1 MKADWMIPDFFT
13 MKNPQALLQSI
24 DELLNT
30 PGEVPIVSPASADD
44 TQGEVTDELLTAL
57 QKYFGY
63 VDFRDGQHEVIEKIL
78 NGENILAAFPTGYG
92 KSLCYQLPALM
103 LPGVTVVVSPLISLM
118 KDQVDALREH
128 GIYAV
133 ALLNSSLSWE
143 EYRAE
148 LERLEHRE
156 IKLLYIAPERFRSR
170 RFLNLLN
177 SHQIS
182 LFVIDEAHCISQWGH
197 DFRPSYLALQDA
209 IRELHP
215 SSIAL
220 FTATATPDVRADI
233 LEQLEIRPPQTF
245 TRGIERSN
253 LKFSVCQV
261 SGDAEKYLLLDEHL
275 QRLTGRG
282 SLGKS
287 DDLHTLTPKGI
298 VYAGRRRETEEI
310 ASYLKKRGHRA
321 DFYHAGRVDVERKQ
335 VQDRFF
341 DDGPDGLD
349 LVVATNAF
357 GMGIDKS
364 DIRYIIHWT
373 MTGTLE
379 QYYQEAGR
387 AGRDDVTAHC
397 ILFYCP
403 DDRKLH
409 EWFIKESAP
418 NKPDLLK
425 LLKLIET
432 FPSVDNFRLFAQE
445 ELEWLSSFNE
455 GKIRVGIIHLEKLGF
470 LRRLYNVPS
479 KLSVRTPSFEPVK
492 NVEIFDE
499 SQQML
504 LRHLRSRSE
513 LQVLDFCRE
522 IDWRPDRL
530 MEQLID
536 LQSEGYLRYW
546 GAEDLVLIELLE
558 DSDLLASMSAD
569 QMGFEDYLLGK
580 NRQIDQIVFYALA
593 EGCRGRLVREYFGET
608 VKEGYRCG
616 SCDLCDPSLRLVP
629 LNEEHDNANIH

>member
-1 MKADWMIPDFFT
+1 
-13 MKNPQALLQSI
+13 MKNPQDLLQSI
-24 DELLNT
+24 DQLLNT
-30 PGEVPIVSPASADD
+30 PGEVPTPPPVSEND
-44 TQGEVTDELLTAL
+44 TQSETTDELLASL
-57 QKYFGY
+57 QKHFGY
-63 VDFRDGQHEVIEKIL
+63 VDFRDGQREVVEKIL
-78 NGENILAAFPTGYG
+78 SGKNILAAFPTGYG

-103 LPGVTVVVSPLISLM
+103 LPGVTVIVSPLISLM
-118 KDQVDALREH
+118 KDQVDALQER

-133 ALLNSSLSWE
+133 ALLNSSLNWE

-148 LERLEHRE
+148 LERLGRRE
-156 IKLLYIAPERFRSR
+156 IKLLYIAPERLRSR
-170 RFLNLLN
+170 RFLTLLN

-197 DFRPSYLALQDA
+197 DFRPSYLALHDA

-220 FTATATPDVRADI
+220 FTATATPDVREDI
-233 LEQLEIRPPQTF
+233 LEQLEIQPPQTF
-245 TRGIERSN
+245 TRGIERPN
-253 LKFSVCQV
+253 LKFSVCEV
-261 SGDAEKYLLLDEHL
+261 SGEAEKYLLLDEHL
-275 QRLTGRG
+275 QQ
-282 SLGKS
+282 LGG
-287 DDLHTLTPKGI
+287 KGI

-310 ASYLKKRGHRA
+310 ALHLKKCGHRV
-321 DFYHAGRVDVERKQ
+321 DFYHAGREDFERKR

-364 DIRYIIHWT
+364 DIRYIILWT

-387 AGRDDVTAHC
+387 AGRDAVTAHC

-470 LRRLYNVPS
+470 LRRLSNIPS
-479 KLSVRTPSFEPVK
+479 KLSVRTPSVDPVESA
-492 NVEIFDE
+492 EIVDE
-499 SQQML
+499 SQQIL
-504 LRHLRSRSE
+504 LNHLRSRSE

-522 IDWRPDRL
+522 MDWRPDRL

-558 DSDLLASMSAD
+558 DSDLFASMSAD
-569 QMGFEDYLLGK
+569 QMGFEDYLLSK

-593 EGCRGRLVREYFGET
+593 EDCRGRLVREYFGET
-608 VKEGYRCG
+608 VTEDYRCG
-616 SCDLCDPSLRLVP
+616 SCDLCDPSLRLVS
-629 LNEEHDNANIH
+629 LNEEYDNANIH

>member
-1 MKADWMIPDFFT
+1 
-13 MKNPQALLQSI
+13 MKNPQELLQNI

-30 PGEVPIVSPASADD
+30 PGTSPISSPISVAD
-44 TQGEVTDELLTAL
+44 TQDNATDELLTAL

-63 VDFRDGQHEVIEKIL
+63 VDFRDGQREVVEKIL

-103 LPGVTVVVSPLISLM
+103 LPGVTVIVSPLISLM
-118 KDQVDALREH
+118 KDQVDALREQK
-128 GIYAV
+128 IYAV
-133 ALLNSSLSWE
+133 ALLNSSLRWE

-148 LERLEHRE
+148 LERLERGE

-177 SHQIS
+177 SHRIS

-197 DFRPSYLALQDA
+197 DFRPSYLALCDA

-220 FTATATPDVRADI
+220 FTATATPDVQEDI
-233 LEQLEIRPPQTF
+233 RKQLEIQPPQVF
-245 TRGIERSN
+245 TRGIERPN
-253 LKFSVCQV
+253 LKFRVCEV
-261 SGDAEKYLLLDEHL
+261 SGNAEKYSRLDEYL
-275 QRLTGRG
+275 QQPRG
-282 SLGKS
+282 
-287 DDLHTLTPKGI
+287 KGI

-310 ASYLKKRGHRA
+310 ASHLKKRGHHV
-321 DFYHAGRVDVERKQ
+321 DFYHAGRPDVERKR

-341 DDGPDGLD
+341 DDGPGGLD

-364 DIRYIIHWT
+364 DLRYIIHWT

-387 AGRDDVTAHC
+387 AGRDGGTAHC

-403 DDRKLH
+403 DDRGLH
-409 EWFIKESAP
+409 EWFVKESEP

-425 LLKLIET
+425 LLNLIET
-432 FPSVDNFRLFAQE
+432 FPSVGDFRMFAME
-445 ELEWLSSFNE
+445 DLELSSFNTD
-455 GKIRVGIIHLEKLGF
+455 KIRVGLSHLEKHGF

-479 KLSVRTPSFEPVK
+479 KLSVRTRPLEASLTA
-492 NVEIFDE
+492 EIADE
-499 SQQML
+499 SQKIL
-504 LRHLRSRSE
+504 LHHLRSLSE
-513 LQVLDFCRE
+513 LNVLDFCRGLNL
-522 IDWRPDRL
+522 RPDQL

-536 LQSEGYLRYW
+536 LQSAGYLRYW
-546 GAEDLVLIELLE
+546 GTEDLVLIELLE
-558 DSDLLASMSAD
+558 DSDLFASLSEAE
-569 QMGFEDYLLGK
+569 MGFEDYLRRK
-580 NRQIDQIVFYALA
+580 HHQIDEIVSYALA
-593 EGCRGRLVREYFGET
+593 EGCRGRLVREYFGESIET
-608 VKEGYRCG
+608 DYRCG
-616 SCDLCDPSLRLVP
+616 SCDRCDPNLRLVP
-629 LNEEHDNANIH
+629 LNEENDNANIQ

>member
-1 MKADWMIPDFFT
+1 
-13 MKNPQALLQSI
+13 MKNPQELLQNI

-30 PGEVPIVSPASADD
+30 PGTSPISSPISVVD
-44 TQGEVTDELLTAL
+44 TQDKATDELLTAL

-63 VDFRDGQHEVIEKIL
+63 VDFRDGQREVVEKIL
-78 NGENILAAFPTGYG
+78 DGENILAAFPTGYG

-103 LPGVTVVVSPLISLM
+103 LPGVTVIVSPLISLM
-118 KDQVDALREH
+118 KDQVDALREQK
-128 GIYAV
+128 IYAV
-133 ALLNSSLSWE
+133 ALLNSSLNWE

-148 LERLEHRE
+148 LERLERGE

-177 SHQIS
+177 SHRIS

-197 DFRPSYLALQDA
+197 DFRPSYLALRDA

-220 FTATATPDVRADI
+220 FTATATHDVRKDI
-233 LEQLEIRPPQTF
+233 LEHLEIQPPQVF
-245 TRGIERSN
+245 TRGIERPN
-253 LKFSVCQV
+253 LKFSVCEV
-261 SGDAEKYLLLDEHL
+261 STDAEKYLLLDEYL
-275 QRLTGRG
+275 QQ
-282 SLGKS
+282 LGG
-287 DDLHTLTPKGI
+287 KGV

-310 ASYLKKRGHRA
+310 ASHLKKRGHRV
-321 DFYHAGRVDVERKQ
+321 DFYHAGRIDVERKR

-387 AGRDDVTAHC
+387 AGRDGEIAHC

-403 DDRKLH
+403 DDRQLH
-409 EWFIKESAP
+409 EYFTNDSAP

-425 LLKLIET
+425 LLKIIET
-432 FPSVDNFRLFAQE
+432 FPSINNFRMFEAE
-445 ELEWLSSFNE
+445 ELEWLSGFKE
-455 GKIRVGIIHLEKLGF
+455 GKIRVGLSHLEKLGF
-470 LRRLYNVPS
+470 LRRLYNVSS
-479 KLSVRTPSFEPVK
+479 KLSVRTRSPKSSESA
-492 NVEIFDE
+492 EIANE
-499 SQQML
+499 SQRIL
-504 LRHLRSRSE
+504 LSHLRSRSE
-513 LQVLDFCRE
+513 LRVLDFCRE
-522 IDWRPDRL
+522 MDLRPDQL

-536 LQSEGYLRYW
+536 LQGEGYLRYW
-546 GAEDLVLIELLE
+546 GAEDLTLIQLLE
-558 DSDLLASMSAD
+558 NSDLFVSMSAD
-569 QMGFEDYLLGK
+569 QMGFEDYLLNK
-580 NRQIDQIVFYALA
+580 NRQIDQIVFYTLA
-593 EGCRGRLVREYFGET
+593 EGCRGRLVREYFGEKVET
-608 VKEGYRCG
+608 DYRCG
-616 SCDLCDPSLRLVP
+616 NCDLCDSNLRIVT
-629 LNEEHDNANIH
+629 

>member
-1 MKADWMIPDFFT
+1 M
-13 MKNPQALLQSI
+13 
-24 DELLNT
+24 
-30 PGEVPIVSPASADD
+30 
-44 TQGEVTDELLTAL
+44 
-57 QKYFGY
+57 
-63 VDFRDGQHEVIEKIL
+63 EKIL

-103 LPGVTVVVSPLISLM
+103 LPGVTVIVSPLISLM
-118 KDQVDALREH
+118 KDQVDALREQK
-128 GIYAV
+128 IYAV

-148 LERLEHRE
+148 LERLERGE
-156 IKLLYIAPERFRSR
+156 IRLLYIAPERFRSR

-197 DFRPSYLALQDA
+197 DFRPSYLALRDA

-220 FTATATPDVRADI
+220 FTATATPDVRKDI
-233 LEQLEIRPPQTF
+233 LDHLEIQPPQTF
-245 TRGIERSN
+245 TRGIERPN
-253 LKFSVCQV
+253 LKFSVCEV
-261 SGDAEKYLLLDEHL
+261 SMEVEKYSLLDEYL
-275 QRLTGRG
+275 QQPRG
-282 SLGKS
+282 
-287 DDLHTLTPKGI
+287 KGI

-310 ASYLKKRGHRA
+310 ALYLKKRGHRV
-321 DFYHAGRVDVERKQ
+321 DFYHAGRTDVERKR

-341 DDGPDGLD
+341 DDSPEGLD

-379 QYYQEAGR
+379 QYYQETGR
-387 AGRDDVTAHC
+387 AGRDGETAHC

-409 EWFIKESAP
+409 EWFVKESAP

-432 FPSVDNFRLFAQE
+432 FPSVGSFRMFAAE
-445 ELEWLSSFNE
+445 ELEWLSSFNDS
-455 GKIRVGIIHLEKLGF
+455 KIRVGISHLEKLGF

-479 KLSVRTPSFEPVK
+479 KLSVRIRPFESSLTE
-492 NVEIFDE
+492 EIADE
-499 SQQML
+499 SQKIL

-513 LQVLDFCRE
+513 LNVLDFCRE
-522 IDWRPDRL
+522 LNLRPDQL

-536 LQSEGYLRYW
+536 LQSAGYLRYW
-546 GAEDLVLIELLE
+546 GTEDLVLIELLE
-558 DSDLLASMSAD
+558 DSDLFASMSAD
-569 QMGFEDYLLGK
+569 QMGFEDYLLSK

-608 VKEGYRCG
+608 IEADYRCE
-616 SCDLCDPSLRLVP
+616 SCDRCDPSLRLAP
-629 LNEEHDNANIH
+629 LNEENNDANTY

>member
-1 MKADWMIPDFFT
+1 MKDL
-13 MKNPQALLQSI
+13 KALLQNV

-30 PGEVPIVSPASADD
+30 SGEVVPVSPDD
-44 TQGEVTDELLTAL
+44 PQTEATDELLAAL
-57 QKYFGY
+57 KQYFGY
-63 VDFRDGQHEVIEKIL
+63 HTFRDGQREVVEKIL
-78 NGENILAAFPTGYG
+78 NGENILASFPTGYG

-103 LPGVTVVVSPLISLM
+103 LPGVTVIVSPLISLM
-118 KDQVDALREH
+118 KDQVDALRERR
-128 GIYAV
+128 IYAV
-133 ALLNSSLSWE
+133 ALLNSSLRWE

-148 LERLEHRE
+148 LERLERGE

-177 SHQIS
+177 SHRIS

-197 DFRPSYLALQDA
+197 DFRPSYLALRDA
-209 IRELHP
+209 IRDLHP

-220 FTATATPDVRADI
+220 FTATATPDVRKDI
-233 LEQLEIRPPQTF
+233 REQLEIQPPQAF
-245 TRGIERSN
+245 TRGIKRPN
-253 LKFSVCQV
+253 LKFSVCEV
-261 SGDAEKYLLLDEHL
+261 ATEAEKYPLLDEHL
-275 QRLTGRG
+275 QQLRG
-282 SLGKS
+282 
-287 DDLHTLTPKGI
+287 KGI

-310 ASYLKKRGHRA
+310 ASYLKKCGRRV
-321 DFYHAGRVDVERKQ
+321 DFYHAGREGLERKQ

-341 DDGPDGLD
+341 DDGTDGLD

-364 DIRYIIHWT
+364 DIRFIIHWT

-387 AGRDDVTAHC
+387 AGRDGEIAHC

-403 DDRKLH
+403 DDRGLH

-432 FPSVDNFRLFAQE
+432 FPSVGSFRMFAME
-445 ELEWLSSFNE
+445 DLELSGFNTD
-455 GKIRVGIIHLEKLGF
+455 KIRVGLSHLEERGF

-479 KLSVRTPSFEPVK
+479 KLSVRMPPFEYSL
-492 NVEIFDE
+492 NAELVEE
-499 SQQML
+499 SQKIL
-504 LRHLRSRSE
+504 LRRLRTRPE
-513 LQVLDFCRE
+513 LNVLDFCRE
-522 IDWRPDRL
+522 MDLRPDSL

-536 LQSEGYLRYW
+536 LQSAGYLRYW
-546 GAEDLVLIELLE
+546 GAEDLTLVQLLQ
-558 DSDLLASMSAD
+558 DSDLFASMSAD
-569 QMGFEDYLLGK
+569 QMGFEDYLLTK

-593 EGCRGRLVREYFGET
+593 EGCRGQLVREYFGET
-608 VKEGYRCG
+608 VEADYRCE
-616 SCDLCDPSLRLVP
+616 SCDLCDTNLRLVT
-629 LNEEHDNANIH
+629 

>member
-1 MKADWMIPDFFT
+1 MKDF
-13 MKNPQALLQSI
+13 QALLQDV

-30 PGEVPIVSPASADD
+30 PGEVSAVPLVSTDD
-44 TQGEVTDELLTAL
+44 TQDEGTDELLPAL

-63 VDFRDGQHEVIEKIL
+63 ATFRDGQREVVEKIL
-78 NGENILAAFPTGYG
+78 NGENVLAAFPTGYG

-103 LPGVTVVVSPLISLM
+103 LPGITVVVSPLISLM
-118 KDQVDALREH
+118 KDQVDALREQR
-128 GIYAV
+128 IYAV

-148 LERLEHRE
+148 LERLERGE

-170 RFLNLLN
+170 GFLNLLN

-197 DFRPSYLALQDA
+197 DFRPSYLALRDA

-220 FTATATPDVRADI
+220 FTATATPDVRKDI
-233 LEQLEIRPPQTF
+233 REQLEIQPPQAF

-253 LKFSVCQV
+253 LKFSVCEV
-261 SGDAEKYLLLDEHL
+261 STEAAKYPLLDEHL
-275 QRLTGRG
+275 QQLKG
-282 SLGKS
+282 
-287 DDLHTLTPKGI
+287 KGI
-298 VYAGRRRETEEI
+298 VYAGRRRETEDI
-310 ASYLKKRGHRA
+310 AAHLKKRGHRV
-321 DFYHAGRVDVERKQ
+321 DSYHAGREDFERKR

-341 DDGPDGLD
+341 DDGPEGLD

-387 AGRDDVTAHC
+387 AGRDGETAYC

-403 DDRKLH
+403 DDRGLH
-409 EWFIKESAP
+409 EWFVKESAP

-432 FPSVDNFRLFAQE
+432 FPSVGNFRMFAAE
-445 ELEWLSSFNE
+445 ELEWLSSFNDS
-455 GKIRVGIIHLEKLGF
+455 KIRVGISHLEKLGF

-479 KLSVRTPSFEPVK
+479 KLSVRMRPFESSLIA
-492 NVEIFDE
+492 EIADE
-499 SQQML
+499 SQKTL
-504 LRHLRSRSE
+504 LHHLRSLSE
-513 LQVLDFCRE
+513 LNVLDFCRALNL
-522 IDWRPDRL
+522 RPDQL

-536 LQSEGYLRYW
+536 LQSAGYLRYW
-546 GAEDLVLIELLE
+546 GTEDLVLIELLE
-558 DSDLLASMSAD
+558 DSDLFASMSAD

-608 VKEGYRCG
+608 IEADYRCE
-616 SCDLCDPSLRLVP
+616 SCDRCDPSLQIAS
-629 LNEEHDNANIH
+629 LNEEHNNVNTY

>member
-1 MKADWMIPDFFT
+1 MKDL
-13 MKNPQALLQSI
+13 QALLQNV
-24 DELLNT
+24 DNLLNT
-30 PGEVPIVSPASADD
+30 QGEARPASTDD
-44 TQGEVTDELLTAL
+44 TQDEATDELLAAL

-63 VDFRDGQHEVIEKIL
+63 ADFRDGQREVVEKIL

-103 LPGVTVVVSPLISLM
+103 LPGVTVIVSPLISLM
-118 KDQVDALREH
+118 KDQVDALREQK
-128 GIYAV
+128 IYAV

-148 LERLEHRE
+148 LDRLERGE
-156 IKLLYIAPERFRSR
+156 IRLLYIAPERFRSR

-197 DFRPSYLALQDA
+197 DFRPSYLALRDA

-220 FTATATPDVRADI
+220 FTATATPDVRKDI
-233 LEQLEIRPPQTF
+233 LDHLEIQPPQTF
-245 TRGIERSN
+245 TRGIERPN
-253 LKFSVCQV
+253 LKFSVCEV
-261 SGDAEKYLLLDEHL
+261 SMEVEKYSLLDEYL
-275 QRLTGRG
+275 QQPRG
-282 SLGKS
+282 
-287 DDLHTLTPKGI
+287 KGI

-310 ASYLKKRGHRA
+310 ALYLKKRGHRV
-321 DFYHAGRVDVERKQ
+321 DFYHAGRTDVERKR

-341 DDGPDGLD
+341 DDSPEGLD

-387 AGRDDVTAHC
+387 AGRDGETAHC

-409 EWFIKESAP
+409 EWFVKESAP

-432 FPSVDNFRLFAQE
+432 FPSVGSFRMFAAE
-445 ELEWLSSFNE
+445 ELEWLSSFNDS
-455 GKIRVGIIHLEKLGF
+455 KIRVGISHLEKLGF

-479 KLSVRTPSFEPVK
+479 KLSVRIRPFESSLTE
-492 NVEIFDE
+492 EIADE
-499 SQQML
+499 SQKIL

-513 LQVLDFCRE
+513 LNVLDFCRE
-522 IDWRPDRL
+522 LNLRPDQL

-536 LQSEGYLRYW
+536 LQSAGYLRYW
-546 GAEDLVLIELLE
+546 GTEDLVLIELLE
-558 DSDLLASMSAD
+558 DSDLFASMSAD
-569 QMGFEDYLLGK
+569 QMGFEDYLLSK

-608 VKEGYRCG
+608 IEADYRCE
-616 SCDLCDPSLRLVP
+616 SCDRCDPSLRLAP
-629 LNEEHDNANIH
+629 LNEENNDANTY

>member
-1 MKADWMIPDFFT
+1 MKDL
-13 MKNPQALLQSI
+13 QALLQNV
-24 DELLNT
+24 DALLNT
-30 PGEVPIVSPASADD
+30 PGEVSTPPPVSTDD
-44 TQGEVTDELLTAL
+44 TQGEAIDELLASL

-63 VDFRDGQHEVIEKIL
+63 VDFREGQRDVVEKIL
-78 NGENILAAFPTGYG
+78 SGENILAAFPTGYG
-92 KSLCYQLPALM
+92 KSLCYQLPALI
-103 LPGVTVVVSPLISLM
+103 LPGISVIVSPLISLM
-118 KDQVDALREH
+118 KDQVDALREQ
-128 GIYAV
+128 GIYTV

-148 LERLEHRE
+148 LERLERGE

-170 RFLNLLN
+170 RFLNLLD

-197 DFRPSYLALQDA
+197 DFRPSYLALCDA

-220 FTATATPDVRADI
+220 LTATATPEVREDI
-233 LEQLEIRPPQTF
+233 LGHLEIQPPQTF
-245 TRGIERSN
+245 TRGIERPN
-253 LKFSVCQV
+253 LKFSVCEV
-261 SGDAEKYLLLDEHL
+261 SMDAEKYLLLDGHL
-275 QRLTGRG
+275 QQLTG
-282 SLGKS
+282 
-287 DDLHTLTPKGI
+287 KGI

-310 ASYLKKRGHRA
+310 ALYLKKRGHRV
-321 DFYHAGRVDVERKQ
+321 DFYHAGRENSERKR

-341 DDGPDGLD
+341 NDGPDGLD

-387 AGRDDVTAHC
+387 AGRDGEIAHC

-403 DDRKLH
+403 DDRGLH
-409 EWFIKESAP
+409 EWFVTESTP

-432 FPSVDNFRLFAQE
+432 FPSVGNFRMFAVE
-445 ELEWLSSFNE
+445 DLELSDFNAD
-455 GKIRVGIIHLEKLGF
+455 KIRVGISHLEKLGF

-479 KLSVRTPSFEPVK
+479 KLSVRTRPLEFSPTA
-492 NVEIFDE
+492 EIADE
-499 SQQML
+499 SQKIL
-504 LRHLRSRSE
+504 LRHLHSQSE
-513 LQVLDFCRE
+513 LNVLDFCRGLNL
-522 IDWRPDRL
+522 RPDYL

-536 LQSEGYLRYW
+536 LQSAGYLRYW
-546 GAEDLVLIELLE
+546 GTEDLMLIELLE
-558 DSDLLASMSAD
+558 DSDLFDSMSAD
-569 QMGFEDYLLGK
+569 QMGFEDYLHIK

-593 EGCRGRLVREYFGET
+593 EGCRGRLVQEYFGET
-608 VKEGYRCG
+608 VEADYRCG
-616 SCDLCDPSLRLVP
+616 SCDLCDPNLRLVP
-629 LNEEHDNANIH
+629 PNEENDNANIQ

>member
-1 MKADWMIPDFFT
+1 MKDL
-13 MKNPQALLQSI
+13 QALLQNV
-24 DELLNT
+24 DKLLNT
-30 PGEVPIVSPASADD
+30 QGEAPPTSTDD
-44 TQGEVTDELLTAL
+44 TQDEATDELLAAL

-63 VDFRDGQHEVIEKIL
+63 ADFRAGQREVVEKIL

-103 LPGVTVVVSPLISLM
+103 LPGVTVIVSPLISLM
-118 KDQVDALREH
+118 KDQVDALREQK
-128 GIYAV
+128 IYAV

-148 LERLEHRE
+148 LERLERGE
-156 IKLLYIAPERFRSR
+156 IRLLYIAPERFRSR

-197 DFRPSYLALQDA
+197 DFRPSYLALRDA

-220 FTATATPDVRADI
+220 FTATATPDVRKDI
-233 LEQLEIRPPQTF
+233 LNHLEIQPPQTF
-245 TRGIERSN
+245 TRGIERPN
-253 LKFSVCQV
+253 LKFSVCEV
-261 SGDAEKYLLLDEHL
+261 SMEAEKYSLLDEYL
-275 QRLTGRG
+275 QQPRG
-282 SLGKS
+282 
-287 DDLHTLTPKGI
+287 KGI

-310 ASYLKKRGHRA
+310 ALYLKKRGHRV
-321 DFYHAGRVDVERKQ
+321 DFYHAGRTDVERKR

-379 QYYQEAGR
+379 QYYQESGR
-387 AGRDDVTAHC
+387 AGRDGETAHC

-403 DDRKLH
+403 DDRGLH
-409 EWFIKESAP
+409 EWFVKESAP

-432 FPSVDNFRLFAQE
+432 FPSVSNFRMFAAE
-445 ELEWLSSFNE
+445 ELEWLSSFNDS
-455 GKIRVGIIHLEKLGF
+455 KIRVGISHLEKLGF

-479 KLSVRTPSFEPVK
+479 KLSVRARLLEYSLTE
-492 NVEIFDE
+492 EIADE
-499 SQQML
+499 SQKIL
-504 LRHLRSRSE
+504 LRHLRSRPE
-513 LQVLDFCRE
+513 LNVLDFCRGLNL
-522 IDWRPDRL
+522 RPDQL

-536 LQSEGYLRYW
+536 LQSAGYLRYW
-546 GAEDLVLIELLE
+546 GTEDLVLIELLE
-558 DSDLLASMSAD
+558 DSDLFASMSAD
-569 QMGFEDYLLGK
+569 QMGFEDYLLSK

-608 VKEGYRCG
+608 IEADYRCG
-616 SCDLCDPSLRLVP
+616 SCDRCDPSLRLAP
-629 LNEEHDNANIH
+629 LSEENNDANTY

>member
-1 MKADWMIPDFFT
+1 
-13 MKNPQALLQSI
+13 MKNPQELLQSI

-30 PGEVPIVSPASADD
+30 PGASPTSSSVSADD
-44 TQGEVTDELLTAL
+44 IQDKATDELLPAL
-57 QKYFGY
+57 RKYFGY
-63 VDFRDGQHEVIEKIL
+63 ADFRDGQREVVEKIL

-103 LPGVTVVVSPLISLM
+103 LQGITVIVSPLISLM
-118 KDQVDALREH
+118 KDQVDALRDQK
-128 GIYAV
+128 IYAV
-133 ALLNSSLSWE
+133 ALLNSSLNWE

-148 LERLEHRE
+148 LERLERGE

-170 RFLNLLN
+170 RFLDLLN

-197 DFRPSYLALQDA
+197 DFRPSYLALRDA

-220 FTATATPDVRADI
+220 FTATATPDVREDI
-233 LEQLEIRPPQTF
+233 REQLEIQRPQAF

-253 LKFSVCQV
+253 LKFSVCEA
-261 SGDAEKYLLLDEHL
+261 SGEAEKYLFLNEHL
-275 QRLTGRG
+275 QQLRG
-282 SLGKS
+282 
-287 DDLHTLTPKGI
+287 KGI

-310 ASYLKKRGHRA
+310 ASHLKKHGHRV
-321 DFYHAGRVDVERKQ
+321 DFYHAGREDFERKR

-341 DDGPDGLD
+341 DDGHDGLD

-387 AGRDDVTAHC
+387 AGRDGETAHC

-403 DDRKLH
+403 DDRGLH
-409 EWFIKESAP
+409 EWFVKESAP

-432 FPSVDNFRLFAQE
+432 FPSVGSLRMFAAE
-445 ELEWLSSFNE
+445 ELEWLSSFNDS
-455 GKIRVGIIHLEKLGF
+455 KIRVGISHLEKLGF

-479 KLSVRTPSFEPVK
+479 KLSVRIRPFGYGLTE
-492 NVEIFDE
+492 EIADE
-499 SQQML
+499 SQKTL
-504 LRHLRSRSE
+504 LRHLRTKSE
-513 LQVLDFCRE
+513 LNVLDFCRE
-522 IDWRPDRL
+522 LNLRPDQL

-536 LQSEGYLRYW
+536 LQSAGNLRYW
-546 GAEDLVLIELLE
+546 GTEDLTLIELLE
-558 DSDLLASMSAD
+558 DSDLFASMSAD

-593 EGCRGRLVREYFGET
+593 EECRGRLVREYFGET
-608 VKEGYRCG
+608 IEADYRCE
-616 SCDLCDPSLRLVP
+616 SCDRCDPSLRLVP
-629 LNEEHDNANIH
+629 PNEENDDANTY

>member
-1 MKADWMIPDFFT
+1 MKDLQD
-13 MKNPQALLQSI
+13 LLQNV
-24 DELLNT
+24 DKLLNT
-30 PGEVPIVSPASADD
+30 PGEVPTTPTVPADD
-44 TQGEVTDELLTAL
+44 PQSGTTDTLLAAL
-57 QKYFGY
+57 QKHFGY
-63 VDFRDGQHEVIEKIL
+63 VDFRDGQREVVETVL

-103 LPGVTVVVSPLISLM
+103 LPGITVIVSPLISLM
-118 KDQVDALREH
+118 KDQVDALRSQK
-128 GIYAV
+128 IYAV

-148 LERLEHRE
+148 LERLERGE

-197 DFRPSYLALQDA
+197 DFRPSYLALRDA
-209 IRELHP
+209 ICELHP

-220 FTATATPDVRADI
+220 FTATATPEVREDI
-233 LEQLEIRPPQTF
+233 REQLEIRPPQTF
-245 TRGIERSN
+245 TRGIERPN
-253 LKFSVCQV
+253 LKFSVCEV
-261 SGDAEKYLLLDEHL
+261 SMEAEKYSLLDEYL
-275 QRLTGRG
+275 QQPRG
-282 SLGKS
+282 
-287 DDLHTLTPKGI
+287 KGI

-310 ASYLKKRGHRA
+310 ALHLKKRGHRV
-321 DFYHAGRVDVERKQ
+321 DFYHAGRTDVERKR

-364 DIRYIIHWT
+364 DLRYIIHWT

-387 AGRDDVTAHC
+387 AGRDGETAHC

-403 DDRKLH
+403 DDRGLH
-409 EWFIKESAP
+409 EWFVKESAP

-432 FPSVDNFRLFAQE
+432 FPSVGNFRMFAME
-445 ELEWLSSFNE
+445 DLELSGFNTD
-455 GKIRVGIIHLEKLGF
+455 KIRVGLSHLEKHGF

-479 KLSVRTPSFEPVK
+479 KLSVRIRPFEYGLTE
-492 NVEIFDE
+492 EIAEE
-499 SQQML
+499 SQKIL
-504 LRHLRSRSE
+504 LRHLRSQSE
-513 LQVLDFCRE
+513 LNVLDFCRGLNL
-522 IDWRPDRL
+522 RPDQL

-536 LQSEGYLRYW
+536 LQGAGSLRYW
-546 GAEDLVLIELLE
+546 GAEDLTLIELLE
-558 DSDLLASMSAD
+558 DSDLFASMSAD
-569 QMGFEDYLLGK
+569 QMGFEDYLLRK
-580 NRQIDQIVFYALA
+580 NRQIDQIVFYVLA

-608 VKEGYRCG
+608 IEADYRCG
-616 SCDLCDPSLRLVP
+616 SCDLCNPNLRLVP
-629 LNEEHDNANIH
+629 LNEENDNANIQ

>member
-1 MKADWMIPDFFT
+1 MKDL
-13 MKNPQALLQSI
+13 QALLQNV
-24 DELLNT
+24 DELLNAQ
-30 PGEVPIVSPASADD
+30 GKVPPTSTDD
-44 TQGEVTDELLTAL
+44 SHAKTTDELLIAL
-57 QKYFGY
+57 NKHF
-63 VDFRDGQHEVIEKIL
+63 DHDNFRTGQREVVETIL
-78 NGENILAAFPTGYG
+78 NGENILASFPTGYG

-103 LPGVTVVVSPLISLM
+103 LPGVTVIVSPLISLM
-118 KDQVDALREH
+118 KDQVDALRER

-133 ALLNSSLSWE
+133 ALLNSSLNWE

-148 LERLEHRE
+148 LDRLACGEV
-156 IKLLYIAPERFRSR
+156 KLLYIAPERLRSR

-197 DFRPSYLALQDA
+197 DFRPSYLALRDA

-220 FTATATPDVRADI
+220 FTATATLDVREDI
-233 LEQLEIRPPQTF
+233 RKQLDIQPPQTF
-245 TRGIERSN
+245 IRGIERPN
-253 LKFSVCQV
+253 LKFSVCEV
-261 SGDAEKYLLLDEHL
+261 STEAEKYPLLDECL
-275 QRLTGRG
+275 QQLTG
-282 SLGKS
+282 
-287 DDLHTLTPKGI
+287 KGI

-310 ASYLKKRGHRA
+310 ASYLKRRGHRV
-321 DFYHAGRVDVERKQ
+321 DYYHAGREDLERKR
-335 VQDRFF
+335 VQERFF

-364 DIRYIIHWT
+364 NIRYIIHWT

-387 AGRDDVTAHC
+387 AGRDGETAHC
-397 ILFYCP
+397 ILLYCS

-432 FPSVDNFRLFAQE
+432 FPSVSSFRMFVQE
-445 ELEWLSSFNE
+445 ELEWLSGFND
-455 GKIRVGIIHLEKLGF
+455 GKIRVGLSHLEKLGF
-470 LRRLYNVPS
+470 LRRLYDVPS
-479 KLSVRTPSFEPVK
+479 KLSLRTRSSRSGEDTRV
-492 NVEIFDE
+492 VDE
-499 SQQML
+499 SQRTL
-504 LRHLRSRSE
+504 LSYLHSQSE
-513 LQVLDFCRE
+513 LHIINFCRE
-522 IDWRPDRL
+522 RNLRPDRL

-536 LQSEGYLRYW
+536 LQGEGYLRYW
-546 GAEDLVLIELLE
+546 GTEDLTLIELLE
-558 DSDLLASMSAD
+558 DSDLFASMSAD
-569 QMGFEDYLLGK
+569 QMGFEDYLRSK

-608 VKEGYRCG
+608 VEADYRCE
-616 SCDLCDPSLRLVP
+616 SCDLCDSSLRLVT
-629 LNEEHDNANIH
+629 

>member
-1 MKADWMIPDFFT
+1 
-13 MKNPQALLQSI
+13 MKNPQELLQSI
-24 DELLNT
+24 DELLNK
-30 PGEVPIVSPASADD
+30 PGASPISSPVSVDD
-44 TQGEVTDELLTAL
+44 TQDEATGKLLPAL

-63 VDFRDGQHEVIEKIL
+63 ADFRDGQREVVEKIL
-78 NGENILAAFPTGYG
+78 NGENVLAAFPTGYG
-92 KSLCYQLPALM
+92 KSLCYQLPALI
-103 LPGVTVVVSPLISLM
+103 LPGITVVVSPLISLM
-118 KDQVDALREH
+118 KDQVDALREQR
-128 GIYAV
+128 IYAV

-148 LERLEHRE
+148 LERLERGE

-170 RFLNLLN
+170 GFLNLLN

-197 DFRPSYLALQDA
+197 DFRPSYLALRDA

-220 FTATATPDVRADI
+220 FTATATPDVRKDI
-233 LEQLEIRPPQTF
+233 REQLEIQPPQAF
-245 TRGIERSN
+245 TRGIERPN
-253 LKFSVCQV
+253 LKFSVCEV
-261 SGDAEKYLLLDEHL
+261 STEAAKYPLLDEHL
-275 QRLTGRG
+275 QQLKG
-282 SLGKS
+282 
-287 DDLHTLTPKGI
+287 KGI

-310 ASYLKKRGHRA
+310 AAHLKKRGHRV
-321 DFYHAGRVDVERKQ
+321 DSYHAGREDFERKR

-341 DDGPDGLD
+341 DDGPEGLD

-387 AGRDDVTAHC
+387 AGRDGETAYC

-403 DDRKLH
+403 DDRGLH
-409 EWFIKESAP
+409 EWFVKESAP

-432 FPSVDNFRLFAQE
+432 FPSVGNFRMFAAE
-445 ELEWLSSFNE
+445 ELEWLSSFNDS
-455 GKIRVGIIHLEKLGF
+455 KIRVGISHLEKLGF

-479 KLSVRTPSFEPVK
+479 KLSVRMRPFESSLIA
-492 NVEIFDE
+492 EIADE
-499 SQQML
+499 SQKTL
-504 LRHLRSRSE
+504 LHHLRSLSE
-513 LQVLDFCRE
+513 LNVLDFCRALNL
-522 IDWRPDRL
+522 RPDQL

-536 LQSEGYLRYW
+536 LQSAGYLRYW
-546 GAEDLVLIELLE
+546 GTEDLVLIELLE
-558 DSDLLASMSAD
+558 DSDLFASMSAD

-608 VKEGYRCG
+608 IEADYRCE
-616 SCDLCDPSLRLVP
+616 SCDRCDPSLQIAS
-629 LNEEHDNANIH
+629 LNEEHNNVNTY

>member
-1 MKADWMIPDFFT
+1 MKPR
-13 MKNPQALLQSI
+13 
-24 DELLNT
+24 
-30 PGEVPIVSPASADD
+30 PASTDD
-44 TQGEVTDELLTAL
+44 TQDEATDELLAAL

-63 VDFRDGQHEVIEKIL
+63 ADFRDGQREVVEKIL

-103 LPGVTVVVSPLISLM
+103 LPGVTVIVSPLISLM
-118 KDQVDALREH
+118 KDQVDALREQK
-128 GIYAV
+128 IYAV

-148 LERLEHRE
+148 LDRLERGE
-156 IKLLYIAPERFRSR
+156 IRLLYIAPERFRSR

-197 DFRPSYLALQDA
+197 DFRPSYLALRDA

-220 FTATATPDVRADI
+220 FTATATPDVRKDI
-233 LEQLEIRPPQTF
+233 LDHLEIQPPQTF
-245 TRGIERSN
+245 TRGIERPN
-253 LKFSVCQV
+253 LKFSVCEV
-261 SGDAEKYLLLDEHL
+261 SMEVEKYSLLDEYL
-275 QRLTGRG
+275 QQPRG
-282 SLGKS
+282 
-287 DDLHTLTPKGI
+287 KGI

-310 ASYLKKRGHRA
+310 ALYLKKRGHRV
-321 DFYHAGRVDVERKQ
+321 DFYHAGRTDVERKR

-341 DDGPDGLD
+341 DDSPEGLD

-379 QYYQEAGR
+379 QYYQETGR
-387 AGRDDVTAHC
+387 AGRDGETAHC

-409 EWFIKESAP
+409 EWFVKESAP

-432 FPSVDNFRLFAQE
+432 FPSVGSFRMFAAE
-445 ELEWLSSFNE
+445 ELEWLSSFNDS
-455 GKIRVGIIHLEKLGF
+455 KIRVGISHLEKLGF

-479 KLSVRTPSFEPVK
+479 KLSMRIRPFESSLTE
-492 NVEIFDE
+492 EIADE
-499 SQQML
+499 SQKIL

-513 LQVLDFCRE
+513 LNVLDFCRE
-522 IDWRPDRL
+522 LNLRPDQL

-536 LQSEGYLRYW
+536 LQSAGYLRYW
-546 GAEDLVLIELLE
+546 GTEDLVLIELLE
-558 DSDLLASMSAD
+558 DSDLFASMSAD
-569 QMGFEDYLLGK
+569 QMGFEDYLLSK

-593 EGCRGRLVREYFGET
+593 EGCRGRLVRKYFGET
-608 VKEGYRCG
+608 IEAAYRCE
-616 SCDLCDPSLRLVP
+616 SCDRCDPSLRLAP
-629 LNEEHDNANIH
+629 LSEENNDANTY

>member
-1 MKADWMIPDFFT
+1 
-13 MKNPQALLQSI
+13 MKNPQELLQNI

-30 PGEVPIVSPASADD
+30 PGTSPISSPISVAD
-44 TQGEVTDELLTAL
+44 TQDNATGELLTAL

-63 VDFRDGQHEVIEKIL
+63 VDFRDGQREVVEKIL
-78 NGENILAAFPTGYG
+78 AGENILAAFPTGYG

-103 LPGVTVVVSPLISLM
+103 LPGVTVIVSPLISLM
-118 KDQVDALREH
+118 KDQVDALRDQK
-128 GIYAV
+128 IYAV
-133 ALLNSSLSWE
+133 ALLNSSLRWE

-148 LERLEHRE
+148 LERLERGE

-177 SHQIS
+177 SHRIS

-197 DFRPSYLALQDA
+197 DFRPSYLALCDA

-220 FTATATPDVRADI
+220 FTATATPDVQEDI
-233 LEQLEIRPPQTF
+233 RKQLEIQPPQVF
-245 TRGIERSN
+245 TRGIERPN
-253 LKFSVCQV
+253 LKFSVCEV
-261 SGDAEKYLLLDEHL
+261 SMEAEKYALLDEYL
-275 QRLTGRG
+275 QQPRG
-282 SLGKS
+282 
-287 DDLHTLTPKGI
+287 KGI

-310 ASYLKKRGHRA
+310 ASHLKKRGHRV
-321 DFYHAGRVDVERKQ
+321 DFYHAGRTDVERKR

-387 AGRDDVTAHC
+387 AGRDGETAHC

-403 DDRKLH
+403 DDRGLH
-409 EWFIKESAP
+409 EWFVKESTP
-418 NKPDLLK
+418 NTPDLLK

-432 FPSVDNFRLFAQE
+432 FPSVGDFRMFAME
-445 ELEWLSSFNE
+445 DLELSGFNTD
-455 GKIRVGIIHLEKLGF
+455 KIRVGLSHLEKHGF

-479 KLSVRTPSFEPVK
+479 KLSVRTRQLEASLTA
-492 NVEIFDE
+492 EIADE
-499 SQQML
+499 SQKVL
-504 LRHLRSRSE
+504 LRHLRSLSE
-513 LQVLDFCRE
+513 LNVLDFCRGLNL
-522 IDWRPDRL
+522 RPDRL

-536 LQSEGYLRYW
+536 LQSAGYLRYW
-546 GAEDLVLIELLE
+546 GTEDLVLIELLE
-558 DSDLLASMSAD
+558 DSDLFASMSED
-569 QMGFEDYLLGK
+569 EMGFEDYLRRK
-580 NRQIDQIVFYALA
+580 HHQIDEIVSYALA

-608 VKEGYRCG
+608 IEADYRCG
-616 SCDLCDPSLRLVP
+616 SCDRCDPSLRLAP
-629 LNEEHDNANIH
+629 LNEEHNDANIY

>member
-1 MKADWMIPDFFT
+1 MKDLQD
-13 MKNPQALLQSI
+13 LLQNV
-24 DELLNT
+24 DKLLNT
-30 PGEVPIVSPASADD
+30 PGEVPTTPTVPADD
-44 TQGEVTDELLTAL
+44 PQSGTTDTLLAAL
-57 QKYFGY
+57 QKHFGY
-63 VDFRDGQHEVIEKIL
+63 VDFRDGQREVVETVL

-103 LPGVTVVVSPLISLM
+103 LPGITVIVSPLISLM
-118 KDQVDALREH
+118 KDQVDALRSQK
-128 GIYAV
+128 IYAV

-148 LERLEHRE
+148 LERLERGE

-197 DFRPSYLALQDA
+197 DFRPSYLALRDA
-209 IRELHP
+209 ICELHP

-220 FTATATPDVRADI
+220 FTATATPEVREDI
-233 LEQLEIRPPQTF
+233 REQLEIRPPQTF
-245 TRGIERSN
+245 TRGIERPN
-253 LKFSVCQV
+253 LKFSVCEV
-261 SGDAEKYLLLDEHL
+261 SMEAEKYSLLDEYL
-275 QRLTGRG
+275 QQPRG
-282 SLGKS
+282 
-287 DDLHTLTPKGI
+287 KGI

-310 ASYLKKRGHRA
+310 ALHLKKRGHRV
-321 DFYHAGRVDVERKQ
+321 DFYHAGRTDVERKR

-387 AGRDDVTAHC
+387 AGRDGETAHC
-397 ILFYCP
+397 VLFYCP
-403 DDRKLH
+403 DDRGLH
-409 EWFIKESAP
+409 EWFVKESAP

-432 FPSVDNFRLFAQE
+432 FPSVGDFRMFAME
-445 ELEWLSSFNE
+445 DLELSGFNTD
-455 GKIRVGIIHLEKLGF
+455 KIRVGLSHLEKHGF

-479 KLSVRTPSFEPVK
+479 KLSVRIRPFEYGLTE
-492 NVEIFDE
+492 EIAEE
-499 SQQML
+499 SQKIL
-504 LRHLRSRSE
+504 LRHLRSQSE
-513 LQVLDFCRE
+513 LNVLDFCRGLNL
-522 IDWRPDRL
+522 RPDQL

-536 LQSEGYLRYW
+536 LQGAGSLRYW
-546 GAEDLVLIELLE
+546 GAEDLTLIELLE
-558 DSDLLASMSAD
+558 DSDLFASMSAD
-569 QMGFEDYLLGK
+569 QMGFEDYLLRK
-580 NRQIDQIVFYALA
+580 NRQIDQIVFYVLA

-608 VKEGYRCG
+608 IEADYRCG
-616 SCDLCDPSLRLVP
+616 SCDLCNPNLRLVP
-629 LNEEHDNANIH
+629 LNEENDNANIQ

>member
-1 MKADWMIPDFFT
+1 
-13 MKNPQALLQSI
+13 MKNPQELLQSI
-24 DELLNT
+24 DELLNK
-30 PGEVPIVSPASADD
+30 PGASPISSPVSVDD
-44 TQGEVTDELLTAL
+44 TQDEGTDELLPAL

-63 VDFRDGQHEVIEKIL
+63 ATFRDGQREVVEKIL
-78 NGENILAAFPTGYG
+78 NGENVLAAFPTGYG

-103 LPGVTVVVSPLISLM
+103 LPGITVVVSPLISLM
-118 KDQVDALREH
+118 KDQVDALREQR
-128 GIYAV
+128 IYAV

-148 LERLEHRE
+148 LERLERGE

-170 RFLNLLN
+170 GFLNLLN

-197 DFRPSYLALQDA
+197 DFRPSYLALRDA

-220 FTATATPDVRADI
+220 FTATATPDVRKDI
-233 LEQLEIRPPQTF
+233 REQLEIQPPQAF
-245 TRGIERSN
+245 TRGIERPN
-253 LKFSVCQV
+253 LKFSVCEV
-261 SGDAEKYLLLDEHL
+261 STEAAKYPLLDEHL
-275 QRLTGRG
+275 QQLKG
-282 SLGKS
+282 
-287 DDLHTLTPKGI
+287 KGI

-310 ASYLKKRGHRA
+310 AAHLKKRGHRV
-321 DFYHAGRVDVERKQ
+321 DSYHAGREDFERKR

-341 DDGPDGLD
+341 DDGPEGLD

-387 AGRDDVTAHC
+387 AGRDGETAYC

-403 DDRKLH
+403 DDRGLH
-409 EWFIKESAP
+409 EWFVKESAP

-432 FPSVDNFRLFAQE
+432 FPSVGNFRMFAAE
-445 ELEWLSSFNE
+445 ELEWLSSFNDS
-455 GKIRVGIIHLEKLGF
+455 KIRVGISHLEKLGF

-479 KLSVRTPSFEPVK
+479 KLSVRMRPFESSLIA
-492 NVEIFDE
+492 EIADE
-499 SQQML
+499 SQKTL
-504 LRHLRSRSE
+504 LHHLRSLSE
-513 LQVLDFCRE
+513 LNVLDFCRALNL
-522 IDWRPDRL
+522 RPDQL

-536 LQSEGYLRYW
+536 LQSAGYLRYW
-546 GAEDLVLIELLE
+546 GTEDLVLIELLE
-558 DSDLLASMSAD
+558 DSDLFASMSAD

-608 VKEGYRCG
+608 IEADYRCE
-616 SCDLCDPSLRLVP
+616 SCDRCDPSLQIAS
-629 LNEEHDNANIH
+629 LNEEHNNVNTY

>member
-1 MKADWMIPDFFT
+1 MKDL
-13 MKNPQALLQSI
+13 QALLQNV

-30 PGEVPIVSPASADD
+30 PGETRSVSNN
-44 TQGEVTDELLTAL
+44 TQDEGIDELLVAL

-63 VDFRDGQHEVIEKIL
+63 ADFRAGQREAVEKIL
-78 NGENILAAFPTGYG
+78 NGDNILASFPTGYG
-92 KSLCYQLPALM
+92 KSLCYQLPGLM
-103 LPGVTVVVSPLISLM
+103 LPGVTVIVSPLISLM
-118 KDQVDALREH
+118 KDQVDALREQK
-128 GIYAV
+128 IYAV

-148 LERLEHRE
+148 LKRLERGE
-156 IKLLYIAPERFRSR
+156 IKLLYIAPERLRSR

-197 DFRPSYLALQDA
+197 DFRPSYLALRDA

-220 FTATATPDVRADI
+220 FTATATPEVRKDI
-233 LEQLEIRPPQTF
+233 LDHLEIQLSQTF
-245 TRGIERSN
+245 TRGIERPN
-253 LKFSVCQV
+253 LKFSVCEV
-261 SGDAEKYLLLDEHL
+261 SREEEKYPLLDAHL
-275 QRLTGRG
+275 QHLAGRD

-287 DDLHTLTPKGI
+287 SDLHTLIPKGI

-310 ASYLKKRGHRA
+310 ASYLKKRGYRV
-321 DFYHAGRVDVERKQ
+321 DFYHAGREDFERKR

-364 DIRYIIHWT
+364 DLRYIIHWT

-387 AGRDDVTAHC
+387 AGRAGDPAHC

-403 DDRKLH
+403 DDRGLH
-409 EWFIKESAP
+409 EYFIKESAP

-425 LLKLIET
+425 VLKLIET
-432 FPSVDNFRLFAQE
+432 FPSVGSFRLFAQE
-445 ELEWLSSFNE
+445 ELEWLSGFNE
-455 GKIRVGIIHLEKLGF
+455 GKIRVGISHLEKLGF

-479 KLSVRTPSFEPVK
+479 KLSVRTPSSKSNEAA
-492 NVEIFDE
+492 EIVDE
-499 SQQML
+499 SQEIL
-504 LRHLRSRSE
+504 LSHLRSRSE
-513 LQVLDFCRE
+513 LHVLDFCRE
-522 IDWRPDRL
+522 RNLRPARL

-546 GAEDLVLIELLE
+546 GTEDLVLIELTE
-558 DSDLLASMSAD
+558 DSDLFASMSAD
-569 QMGFEDYLLGK
+569 QMGFEDYLLIK
-580 NRQIDQIVFYALA
+580 NRQIDQIVLYALA
-593 EGCRGRLVREYFGET
+593 EACRGQLVRAYFGET
-608 VKEGYRCG
+608 VKADYRCG
-616 SCDLCDPSLRLVP
+616 SCDLCDPSLRLGL
-629 LNEEHDNANIH
+629 LNEENDDANI

>member
-1 MKADWMIPDFFT
+1 MKDL
-13 MKNPQALLQSI
+13 QALLQNV

-30 PGEVPIVSPASADD
+30 PGEASPVSPVLPDD
-44 TQGEVTDELLTAL
+44 PQTEAIDELLAAL
-57 QKYFGY
+57 KRYFGY
-63 VDFRDGQHEVIEKIL
+63 DNFRAGQREVIEKIL
-78 NGENILAAFPTGYG
+78 NGENILASFPTGYG

-103 LPGVTVVVSPLISLM
+103 LPGVTVIVSPLISLM
-118 KDQVDALREH
+118 KDQVDALREQK
-128 GIYAV
+128 IYAV

-148 LERLEHRE
+148 LERLARGE

-197 DFRPSYLALQDA
+197 DFRPSYLALRDA
-209 IRELHP
+209 IRDLHP

-220 FTATATPDVRADI
+220 FTATATPDVREDI
-233 LEQLEIRPPQTF
+233 REQLAIQPPQAF

-253 LKFSVCQV
+253 LKFSVHEV
-261 SGDAEKYLLLDEHL
+261 STDAEKYPLLDDCL
-275 QRLTGRG
+275 QQLRG
-282 SLGKS
+282 
-287 DDLHTLTPKGI
+287 KGI

-310 ASYLKKRGHRA
+310 ASYLKKCGRRV
-321 DFYHAGRVDVERKQ
+321 DFYHAGREDLERKR

-341 DDGPDGLD
+341 DDGADGLD

-364 DIRYIIHWT
+364 NIRYIIHWT

-387 AGRDDVTAHC
+387 AGRDGEAAHC

-409 EWFIKESAP
+409 EYFIKESAP
-418 NKPDLLK
+418 NKPELLK
-425 LLKLIET
+425 LLRLIET
-432 FPSVDNFRLFAQE
+432 FPSVNNFRMFAQE
-445 ELEWLSSFNE
+445 ELEWLSSFND
-455 GKIRVGIIHLEKLGF
+455 GKIRVGLSYLEKLGF
-470 LRRLYNVPS
+470 LRRLYNVSS
-479 KLSVRTPSFEPVK
+479 KLSVRTRSPKSSEYAK
-492 NVEIFDE
+492 IADE
-499 SQQML
+499 SQRIL
-504 LRHLRSRSE
+504 LSHLRSRSE
-513 LQVLDFCRE
+513 LHVLDFCRE
-522 IDWRPDRL
+522 IDLRPDRL

-536 LQSEGYLRYW
+536 LQGEGYLRYW
-546 GAEDLVLIELLE
+546 GAEDLTLIELLE
-558 DSDLLASMSAD
+558 DSDLFASMSAD
-569 QMGFEDYLLGK
+569 QMGFEDYLLTK

-593 EGCRGRLVREYFGET
+593 EGCRGQLVRAYFGET
-608 VKEGYRCG
+608 VEADYRCE
-616 SCDLCDPSLRLVP
+616 SCDLCDSSLRLW
-629 LNEEHDNANIH
+629 

>member
-1 MKADWMIPDFFT
+1 MKDL
-13 MKNPQALLQSI
+13 QALLQNV
-24 DELLNT
+24 DKLLNT
-30 PGEVPIVSPASADD
+30 PGEAPPVSTDD
-44 TQGEVTDELLTAL
+44 TQNEATDELLSAL

-63 VDFRDGQHEVIEKIL
+63 ADFRDGQREVVEKIL

-103 LPGVTVVVSPLISLM
+103 LPGVTVIVSPLISLM
-118 KDQVDALREH
+118 KDQVDALREQK
-128 GIYAV
+128 IYAV

-143 EYRAE
+143 EYHAE
-148 LERLEHRE
+148 LDRLERGE
-156 IKLLYIAPERFRSR
+156 IRLLYIAPERFRSR

-197 DFRPSYLALQDA
+197 DFRPSYLALRDA

-220 FTATATPDVRADI
+220 FTATATPDVRKDI
-233 LEQLEIRPPQTF
+233 LDHLEIQPPQTF
-245 TRGIERSN
+245 TRGIERPN
-253 LKFSVCQV
+253 LKFSVCEV
-261 SGDAEKYLLLDEHL
+261 SMEVEKYSLLDEYL
-275 QRLTGRG
+275 QQPRG
-282 SLGKS
+282 
-287 DDLHTLTPKGI
+287 KGI

-310 ASYLKKRGHRA
+310 ALYLKKRGHRV
-321 DFYHAGRVDVERKQ
+321 DFYHAGRTDVERKR

-341 DDGPDGLD
+341 DDSPEGLD

-379 QYYQEAGR
+379 QYYQETGR
-387 AGRDDVTAHC
+387 AGRDGETAHC

-409 EWFIKESAP
+409 EWFVKESAP

-432 FPSVDNFRLFAQE
+432 FPSVGSFRMFAAE
-445 ELEWLSSFNE
+445 ELEWLSSFNDS
-455 GKIRVGIIHLEKLGF
+455 KIRVGISHLEKLGF

-479 KLSVRTPSFEPVK
+479 KLSLRMRPLEASLTT
-492 NVEIFDE
+492 EITDE
-499 SQQML
+499 SQKIL
-504 LRHLRSRSE
+504 LRHLHSQSE
-513 LQVLDFCRE
+513 LNVLDFCRGLKL
-522 IDWRPDRL
+522 RPDQL

-536 LQSEGYLRYW
+536 LQSAGYLRYW
-546 GAEDLVLIELLE
+546 GTEDLVLIELLE
-558 DSDLLASMSAD
+558 DSDLFASMSAD
-569 QMGFEDYLLGK
+569 QMGFEDYLLSK

-608 VKEGYRCG
+608 IEADYRCG
-616 SCDLCDPSLRLVP
+616 SCDRCNPSLRLSP
-629 LNEEHDNANIH
+629 SE

>member
-1 MKADWMIPDFFT
+1 
-13 MKNPQALLQSI
+13 MKNPQELLQSI

-30 PGEVPIVSPASADD
+30 PGTSPISSPISVDNAQDEA
-44 TQGEVTDELLTAL
+44 TDELLAAL

-63 VDFRDGQHEVIEKIL
+63 VDFRDGQREVVEKVL
-78 NGENILAAFPTGYG
+78 NGENILVAFPTGYG

-103 LPGVTVVVSPLISLM
+103 LPGITVIVSPLISLM
-118 KDQVDALREH
+118 KDQVDALREQK
-128 GIYAV
+128 IYSV

-148 LERLEHRE
+148 LERLERGE

-197 DFRPSYLALQDA
+197 DFRPSYLALRDA

-220 FTATATPDVRADI
+220 FTATATHDVRKDI
-233 LEQLEIRPPQTF
+233 LEHLEIQPPQTF
-245 TRGIERSN
+245 TRGIERPN
-253 LKFSVCQV
+253 LKFSVYEV
-261 SGDAEKYLLLDEHL
+261 PTDAAKYPLLDEYL
-275 QRLTGRG
+275 QQLRG
-282 SLGKS
+282 
-287 DDLHTLTPKGI
+287 KGI

-310 ASYLKKRGHRA
+310 ASHLKKRGHRV
-321 DFYHAGRVDVERKQ
+321 DFYHAGRTDVERKR

-387 AGRDDVTAHC
+387 AGRDGKTAHC

-403 DDRKLH
+403 DDRGLH
-409 EWFIKESAP
+409 EWFVTESAP

-432 FPSVDNFRLFAQE
+432 FPSV
-445 ELEWLSSFNE
+445 SSFRMFAAEDLERNDFNAD
-455 GKIRVGIIHLEKLGF
+455 KIRVGINHLEKLGF

-479 KLSVRTPSFEPVK
+479 RLSVRTRPLESSLT
-492 NVEIFDE
+492 VEIANE
-499 SQQML
+499 SQKIL
-504 LRHLRSRSE
+504 LRHLHSQSG
-513 LQVLDFCRE
+513 LNVLDSCRKM
-522 IDWRPDRL
+522 DLRPDFL

-536 LQSEGYLRYW
+536 LQSAGYLRYW
-546 GAEDLVLIELLE
+546 GTEDLMLIELLE
-558 DSDLLASMSAD
+558 DSDLFASMSAD
-569 QMGFEDYLLGK
+569 QMGFEDYLRIK

-608 VKEGYRCG
+608 VEADYRCG
-616 SCDLCDPSLRLVP
+616 SCDLCDPNLRLIP
-629 LNEEHDNANIH
+629 PNEENDNANIQ

>member
-1 MKADWMIPDFFT
+1 
-13 MKNPQALLQSI
+13 MKNPQELLQNI

-30 PGEVPIVSPASADD
+30 PGASSVSSPVSVGDLQDEA
-44 TQGEVTDELLTAL
+44 TDELLPTL

-63 VDFRDGQHEVIEKIL
+63 ADFRAGQREVVEKIL

-103 LPGVTVVVSPLISLM
+103 LPGITVIVSPLISLM
-118 KDQVDALREH
+118 KDQVDALREQR
-128 GIYAV
+128 IYAV

-143 EYRAE
+143 EYRVE
-148 LERLEHRE
+148 LERLERGE

-177 SHQIS
+177 SHRIS

-197 DFRPSYLALQDA
+197 DFRPSYLALRDA

-220 FTATATPDVRADI
+220 FTATATPDVQADI
-233 LEQLEIRPPQTF
+233 LDHLEIQPPQTF
-245 TRGIERSN
+245 TRGIERPN
-253 LKFSVCQV
+253 LKFSVCEV
-261 SGDAEKYLLLDEHL
+261 SMEAEKYALLNEYL
-275 QRLTGRG
+275 QQREG
-282 SLGKS
+282 
-287 DDLHTLTPKGI
+287 KGI

-310 ASYLKKRGHRA
+310 ASHLKKRRHRV
-321 DFYHAGRVDVERKQ
+321 DFYHAGRTDVERKQ

-341 DDGPDGLD
+341 DDGPEGLD

-387 AGRDDVTAHC
+387 AGRDGEIAHC

-409 EWFIKESAP
+409 EWFVKESAP

-432 FPSVDNFRLFAQE
+432 FPSVGNFRMFATE
-445 ELEWLSSFNE
+445 ELEWLSSFNDS
-455 GKIRVGIIHLEKLGF
+455 KIRVGISHLEKLGF

-479 KLSVRTPSFEPVK
+479 RLSVRTRPLESRLTE
-492 NVEIFDE
+492 EIADE
-499 SQQML
+499 SQKAL
-504 LRHLRSRSE
+504 LHHLRSQSE
-513 LQVLDFCRE
+513 LNVLDFCRGLNL
-522 IDWRPDRL
+522 RPNQL
-530 MEQLID
+530 MERLID
-536 LQSEGYLRYW
+536 LQSAGYLRYW
-546 GAEDLVLIELLE
+546 GAEDLTLIELLE
-558 DSDLLASMSAD
+558 DSDLFAAMSAD
-569 QMGFEDYLLGK
+569 QMGFEDYLLSK
-580 NRQIDQIVFYALA
+580 NRQIDQIVFYALEA
-593 EGCRGRLVREYFGET
+593 GCRGRLVREYFGET
-608 VKEGYRCG
+608 IEADYRCE
-616 SCDLCDPSLRLVP
+616 SCDRCDPSL
-629 LNEEHDNANIH
+629 

>member
-1 MKADWMIPDFFT
+1 MKDLQT
-13 MKNPQALLQSI
+13 LLQNV

-30 PGEVPIVSPASADD
+30 PGEVSTVPPGSTDD
-44 TQGEVTDELLTAL
+44 PQAETTDELLAAL

-63 VDFRDGQHEVIEKIL
+63 VDFRAGQREVVEKIL
-78 NGENILAAFPTGYG
+78 NGENILASFPTGYG

-103 LPGVTVVVSPLISLM
+103 LPGVTVIVSPLISLM
-118 KDQVDALREH
+118 KDQVDALRERRL
-128 GIYAV
+128 YAV
-133 ALLNSSLSWE
+133 ALLNSSLRWE
-143 EYRAE
+143 EYRTE
-148 LERLEHRE
+148 LERLERGE

-170 RFLNLLN
+170 RFLNQLN

-197 DFRPSYLALQDA
+197 DFRPSYLALCDA

-233 LEQLEIRPPQTF
+233 LNHLEIQPPQTF
-245 TRGIERSN
+245 TRGIERPN
-253 LKFSVCQV
+253 LKFSVYEV
-261 SGDAEKYLLLDEHL
+261 STDAVKYPLLDEYL
-275 QRLTGRG
+275 QQLTG
-282 SLGKS
+282 
-287 DDLHTLTPKGI
+287 KGI

-310 ASYLKKRGHRA
+310 ALYLKKRGHRV
-321 DFYHAGRVDVERKQ
+321 DFYHAGREDFERKR
-335 VQDRFF
+335 VQNRFF

-364 DIRYIIHWT
+364 NIRYIIHWT

-387 AGRDDVTAHC
+387 AGRDGETAHC
-397 ILFYCP
+397 VLFYCP

-418 NKPDLLK
+418 NTPDLLK

-432 FPSVDNFRLFAQE
+432 FPSVGDFRMFAME
-445 ELEWLSSFNE
+445 DLELSGFNTD
-455 GKIRVGIIHLEKLGF
+455 KIRVGLSHLEKHGF

-479 KLSVRTPSFEPVK
+479 KLSVRTRPLEASLTA
-492 NVEIFDE
+492 EIADE
-499 SQQML
+499 SQKIL
-504 LRHLRSRSE
+504 LRHLRSLSE
-513 LQVLDFCRE
+513 LNVLDFCRGLNL
-522 IDWRPDRL
+522 RPDQL

-536 LQSEGYLRYW
+536 LQSAGNLRYW
-546 GAEDLVLIELLE
+546 GTEDLVLIELLE
-558 DSDLLASMSAD
+558 DSDLFASMSED
-569 QMGFEDYLLGK
+569 EMGFEDYLRRK
-580 NRQIDQIVFYALA
+580 HHQIDEIVSYALA

-608 VKEGYRCG
+608 IEVDYRCG
-616 SCDLCDPSLRLVP
+616 SCDRCDPSLRLAP
-629 LNEEHDNANIH
+629 LNEEHNDANIY

>member
-1 MKADWMIPDFFT
+1 MKDL
-13 MKNPQALLQSI
+13 QALLQNV

-30 PGEVPIVSPASADD
+30 PGEARLVSNN
-44 TQGEVTDELLTAL
+44 TQDEGIDELLAAL

-63 VDFRDGQHEVIEKIL
+63 ADFRDGQREAVEKIL
-78 NGENILAAFPTGYG
+78 NGDNILASFPTGYG
-92 KSLCYQLPALM
+92 KSLCYQLPGLM

-118 KDQVDALREH
+118 KDQVDALREQ
-128 GIYAV
+128 GIYTV

-148 LERLEHRE
+148 LERLEREE

-197 DFRPSYLALQDA
+197 DFRPSYLALRDA

-220 FTATATPDVRADI
+220 FTATATPEVRKDI
-233 LEQLEIRPPQTF
+233 LDHLEIRPPQTF
-245 TRGIERSN
+245 TRGIERPN
-253 LKFSVCQV
+253 LKFSVCEV
-261 SGDAEKYLLLDEHL
+261 LREEEKYPLLDAHL
-275 QRLTGRG
+275 QHLTG
-282 SLGKS
+282 
-287 DDLHTLTPKGI
+287 KGI

-310 ASYLKKRGHRA
+310 ASYLKKRGYRVN
-321 DFYHAGRVDVERKQ
+321 FYHAGRTDVERKR

-387 AGRDDVTAHC
+387 AGRDGDPAHC

-409 EWFIKESAP
+409 EYFIKESAP

-425 LLKLIET
+425 VLKLIET
-432 FPSVDNFRLFAQE
+432 FPSVSSFRMFAQE
-445 ELEWLSSFNE
+445 ELEWLSGFNE
-455 GKIRVGIIHLEKLGF
+455 GKIRVGISHLEKLGF
-470 LRRLYNVPS
+470 LRRLCNVPS
-479 KLSVRTPSFEPVK
+479 KLSVRTPSAKSNEPAKIV
-492 NVEIFDE
+492 DE
-499 SQQML
+499 SQKIL
-504 LRHLRSRSE
+504 LSRLRSRSE
-513 LQVLDFCRE
+513 LHVLDFCRE
-522 IDWRPDRL
+522 RNLRPDRL

-546 GAEDLVLIELLE
+546 GAEDLVLIELTE
-558 DSDLLASMSAD
+558 NSDLFASMSAD
-569 QMGFEDYLLGK
+569 QMGFEDYLLIK
-580 NRQIDQIVFYALA
+580 NRQIDQIVLYALA
-593 EGCRGRLVREYFGET
+593 EACRGQLVRAYFGET
-608 VKEGYRCG
+608 VEADYRCG
-616 SCDLCDPSLRLVP
+616 SCDLCDPSLRLVL
-629 LNEEHDNANIH
+629 LNEENDDANI

>member
-1 MKADWMIPDFFT
+1 MCRLHTGTSGGSCLEDAYFVSEMKDL
-13 MKNPQALLQSI
+13 QALLQNI
-24 DELLNT
+24 DQLLDA
-30 PGEVPIVSPASADD
+30 PGETPKSPSVSENDSAAPD
-44 TQGEVTDELLTAL
+44 EITDELLAAL
-57 QKYFGY
+57 KQHFGHSA
-63 VDFRDGQHEVIEKIL
+63 FREGQHEVIEKIL
-78 NGENILAAFPTGYG
+78 VGENILVSFPTGYG

-103 LPGVTVVVSPLISLM
+103 LPGVTVIVSPLISLM
-118 KDQVDALREH
+118 KDQVDALREQ

-143 EYRAE
+143 EYRTE
-148 LERLEHRE
+148 LERLERRE

-170 RFLNLLN
+170 RFLNLLD

-197 DFRPSYLALQDA
+197 DFRPSYLALRDA

-220 FTATATPDVRADI
+220 FTATATLDVREDI
-233 LEQLEIRPPQTF
+233 LDHLEIQPPQTF

-253 LKFSVCQV
+253 LKFSVCEV
-261 SGDAEKYLLLDEHL
+261 SGDAEKYPHLDEHL
-275 QRLTGRG
+275 QRLTG
-282 SLGKS
+282 
-287 DDLHTLTPKGI
+287 KGI

-310 ASYLKKRGHRA
+310 ALYLKRRGHRV
-321 DFYHAGRVDVERKQ
+321 DFYHAGREDFERKR

-341 DDGPDGLD
+341 DDGPAGLD

-364 DIRYIIHWT
+364 NIRYIIHWT

-387 AGRDDVTAHC
+387 AGRDGEAAHC
-397 ILFYCP
+397 VLFYCP

-432 FPSVDNFRLFAQE
+432 FPSVGSFRMFAAE

-455 GKIRVGIIHLEKLGF
+455 GKIRGGISHLEKLGF

-479 KLSVRTPSFEPVK
+479 KLSVRTPSFEPI
-492 NVEIFDE
+492 ESAGIADE
-499 SQQML
+499 SQRIL

-513 LQVLDFCRE
+513 LHVLDFCRE
-522 IDWRPDRL
+522 FDLRPDRL

-536 LQSEGYLRYW
+536 LQGEGYLRYW
-546 GAEDLVLIELLE
+546 GAEDLVLIELLQ
-558 DSDLLASMSAD
+558 DSDLFASMSAD
-569 QMGFEDYLLGK
+569 QMGFEDYLRSK
-580 NRQIDQIVFYALA
+580 RRQIDQIDLYALA
-593 EGCRGRLVREYFGET
+593 EGCRGRLVRRYFGEA
-608 VKEGYRCG
+608 VEEEYYCG
-616 SCDLCDPSLRLVP
+616 NCDLCNPSYRLDCNVP
-629 LNEEHDNANIH
+629 DAARS